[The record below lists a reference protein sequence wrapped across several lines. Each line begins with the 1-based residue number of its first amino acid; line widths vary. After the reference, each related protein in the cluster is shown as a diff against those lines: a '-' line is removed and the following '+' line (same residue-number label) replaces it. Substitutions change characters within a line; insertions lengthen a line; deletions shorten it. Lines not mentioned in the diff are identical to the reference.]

1 MKKAILFTLLL
12 SFVPATQF
20 AMERE
25 ALQEPVIDQKTL
37 DDNLRQAV
45 KRNRKNDVAEL
56 LAQGANPN
64 APDDY
69 SQSALCFASN
79 PEIAQLLI
87 NNHADVNRLVDEALD
102 IPRDVL
108 WFVIDH
114 NRTSIAKV
122 LVLNGACI
130 NSTSLDWACKKQNQ
144 GIIDLLLSTLKE
156 RYALSNVEESQLAR
170 LSNPHNELH
179 FVHSPDVIEILRYK
193 LKKSLQEKQKECS
206 KQEAKKIVQK
216 YDPTLWERYFSDE
229 HDSNK

>member
-12 SFVPATQF
+12 SFVPAKQF

-25 ALQEPVIDQKTL
+25 ALQERVIDQKTL

-45 KRNRKNDVAEL
+45 KRNRKNEVAEL

-69 SQSALCFASN
+69 SLSVLCFATC

-87 NNHADVNRLVDEALD
+87 NNHAEVNRLVDCVLM
-102 IPRDVL
+102 PRDVL
-108 WFVIDH
+108 YFIIDH
-114 NRTSIAKV
+114 QRTSIAKV
-122 LVLNGACI
+122 LLSNGAYI
-130 NSTSLDWACKKQNQ
+130 NSTSLDWAFQKQNQ
-144 GIIDLLLSTLKE
+144 DIIRLLLSALKE
-156 RYALSNVEESQLAR
+156 RYALPNVEKSQLAR
-170 LSNPHNELH
+170 LSNPHNAVH
-179 FVHSPDVIEILRYK
+179 FVHSSDVIERLRYE

-206 KQEAKKIVQK
+206 KQEAKKIVEK

-229 HDSNK
+229 HDNNQ